1 MCYDYE
7 NNPDYI
13 DCTKYNENL
22 YTQCIVGCPAGDF
35 ECFSM
40 CFRDLEENLEFC
52 PCRSRCP
59 DGCPCPE
66 YDCPPTTTVELTS
79 TTTVSD
85 TTQSTE
91 TKPKQSI
98 LVLST
103 SGPYKPPIITD
114 ANGREDYNFY
124 FRFAE
129 NTSVSVG
136 CSVAFQN
143 EFYVFGGGTHNDRR
157 QISKLVG
164 CNLQRIG
171 TLEFDHERGACTNFN
186 NEKVYLCFDY
196 NYYRACR
203 LANTPDSPFVEA
215 ASTVHPHK
223 QTSIAASQ
231 YKYSCGK

>member
-1 MCYDYE
+1 MSLNTECIEYCNAKLEDCQLECHGEVDCNFECKNTALSCVNSCPCFEECPIGCDGCYTPFCMCYDYE

-35 ECFSM
+35 ECLSM

-91 TKPKQSI
+91 TKPK
-98 LVLST
+98 
-103 SGPYKPPIITD
+103 
-114 ANGREDYNFY
+114 
-124 FRFAE
+124 
-129 NTSVSVG
+129 
-136 CSVAFQN
+136 
-143 EFYVFGGGTHNDRR
+143 
-157 QISKLVG
+157 
-164 CNLQRIG
+164 
-171 TLEFDHERGACTNFN
+171 
-186 NEKVYLCFDY
+186 
-196 NYYRACR
+196 
-203 LANTPDSPFVEA
+203 
-215 ASTVHPHK
+215 
-223 QTSIAASQ
+223 
-231 YKYSCGK
+231 